1 VRPVEA
7 RDLDRWIAMRCALH
21 PDEPRNELGE
31 EAARFLAGG
40 QVVGLEA
47 VLVCELPG
55 GRVAGFVEIGLRN
68 YAEGCRSSPVPYV
81 EAWYVV
87 PEERR
92 AGTGGALIE
101 AAEAWAAGRGYTE
114 IASDAL
120 IEKSVSEAAHKAL
133 GFEEVER
140 SIHFRKDLNR

>member
-1 VRPVEA
+1 VA
-7 RDLDRWIAMRCALH
+7 RDLDRWVAMRCALH
-21 PDEPRNELGE
+21 PDEPRDELAE

-40 QVVGLEA
+40 QVVGLEV
-47 VLVCELPG
+47 VLLCELPEG
-55 GRVAGFVEIGLRN
+55 GIAGFVEIGLRN

-87 PEERR
+87 PEARR
-92 AGTGGALIE
+92 AGAGSAMIE
-101 AAEAWAAGRGYTE
+101 AAEAWAADRGYSE

-120 IEKSVSEAAHKAL
+120 IDNRVSEAAHKAL